1 MKQRLKAHKSG
12 ARYLLRAENVAIASY
27 FPISVKVHQV
37 RCIISRDGVAERG
50 EWITTQPF
58 SHSTTETSSDQVS
71 QLESRLESRLE
82 RLAELRPWA
91 SADAHDGDYAE
102 PTRRSIRF
110 WSSGSEIEAYL
121 PCRSFWPKLDM
132 TSLGV
137 AAFNDAWSFI
147 WHCAGSQA
155 DINLSNPDG
164 EPD

>member
-37 RCIISRDGVAERG
+37 RCIISREGVAERG

-58 SHSTTETSSDQVS
+58 SHSTRETTSDQVS
-71 QLESRLESRLE
+71 QLESLLQ

-91 SADAHDGDYAE
+91 GADAHDEDYAE

-110 WSSGSEIEAYL
+110 WSNGSEIMAHL
-121 PCRSFWPKLDM
+121 PCRSFWPKLDV
-132 TSLGV
+132 TSPGV

-164 EPD
+164 EPV